1 MDDWGN
7 LIFNLDFILFFNKN
21 VITSTVLE
29 HEERS
34 LLEKCELLH
43 LFILSI
49 ANLVSKH
56 AGNSGNRDACLGQYG
71 LFVWEK
77 KKKVH
82 PPRDVTTCVQIFF
95 LIFSDFFFF

>member
-1 MDDWGN
+1 M
-7 LIFNLDFILFFNKN
+7 
-21 VITSTVLE
+21 LE

>member
-1 MDDWGN
+1 MHDWDN

-29 HEERS
+29 HEEKS

-49 ANLVSKH
+49 ANLVCKH

-71 LFVWEK
+71 LFVWK
-77 KKKVH
+77 KKKKKS
-82 PPRDVTTCVQIFF
+82 P
-95 LIFSDFFFF
+95 SS